1 MGPNKKEVHC
11 PYCRRRLRF
20 RKDGIVRR
28 HVVPGEGM
36 CPQGGKRL
44 GAPSVPSKIQ
54 EPRKPYA
61 LEYEGTFEP
70 QSGPNGECLICGGIE
85 ACKPGCKDG
94 DFGIP

>member
-1 MGPNKKEVHC
+1 
-11 PYCRRRLRF
+11 
-20 RKDGIVRR
+20 
-28 HVVPGEGM
+28 M

-44 GAPSVPSKIQ
+44 GASGVPSKLSNADALTETRGLDAEVEFNPFAVPEYQ
-54 EPRKPYA
+54 CKPYA

-70 QSGPNGECLICGGIE
+70 ESGPNGECLICGGIE